1 MQKKQE
7 ERPTHILVCNFT
19 GSAGAELKKMSP
31 TITTV
36 FPEDA
41 LGKNQE
47 SAAGTWIV
55 SAWAKRNET
64 LFTDL
69 SNQLPLLVT
78 RKLKIFGDKRYT
90 YDIRPFGSACRR
102 PQTHPVVF
110 QTLRSIWIF

>member
-19 GSAGAELKKMSP
+19 GSAGAELRKMLP

-47 SAAGTWIV
+47 SAAGMWIV
-55 SAWAKRNET
+55 SAWAKRNGT

-78 RKLKIFGDKRYT
+78 RKLKIFGDTYT
-90 YDIRPFGSACRR
+90 YDIRPLGY
-102 PQTHPVVF
+102 QTHPIVF
-110 QTLRSIWIF
+110 ILFESIRIF

>member
-7 ERPTHILVCNFT
+7 GRPTRILVCNFT

-31 TITTV
+31 MITTV

-47 SAAGTWIV
+47 SAAGTWIM
-55 SAWAKRNET
+55 SAWAKLNET
-64 LFTDL
+64 SFTNL

-78 RKLKIFGDKRYT
+78 SKFKIVGDKRYT
-90 YDIRPFGSACRR
+90 
-102 PQTHPVVF
+102 
-110 QTLRSIWIF
+110 